1 MSQPSTQPGLLSPEA
16 VQLIDG
22 QYADRLH
29 LRPVLDA
36 VLAALPALGPVTVE
50 ARRTLVSLVT
60 PRARRRSLR
69 PVGGRGHGQAR
80 R

>member
-29 LRPVLDA
+29 LRP
-36 VLAALPALGPVTVE
+36 
-50 ARRTLVSLVT
+50 
-60 PRARRRSLR
+60 
-69 PVGGRGHGQAR
+69 
-80 R
+80 